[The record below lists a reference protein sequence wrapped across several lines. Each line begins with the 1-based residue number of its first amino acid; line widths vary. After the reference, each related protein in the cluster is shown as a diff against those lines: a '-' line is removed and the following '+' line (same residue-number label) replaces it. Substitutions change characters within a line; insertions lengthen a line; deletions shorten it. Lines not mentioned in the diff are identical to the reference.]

1 MTTAARPVI
10 VDDSVV
16 PEPNPAAVPEANP
29 TAPDRIG
36 MPLRIVAV
44 LLALGA
50 LWWAQT
56 FLIPVVFSVL
66 VSYAL
71 EPAVAWMGRWHIRRA
86 VAVPLLLLILVV
98 VTGAGAY
105 ALRGEAVAFANRLP
119 SAARSVTRAIRS
131 AVPDRDGAV
140 AKVQQAATELERA
153 AAATHGPHTDGVT
166 SVRVEEPTFRW
177 SSWLWQGSQN
187 AMELGGQLFAIVC
200 LVYYLMAAGD
210 LYRRKIVRIV
220 GTSLSQKR
228 VTVQILAE
236 IDRQIERFLWARTVI
251 SAVVGAAVWVTFR
264 LLGLEEPGVWAV
276 LSALL
281 FAIPIVG
288 PAMIV
293 VGAGVAGFVQFG
305 TMGPALLAAGAC
317 LVIAAIEG
325 NILTPW
331 LMSRVGEMNS
341 VAVFVSLMFWGW
353 IWGVWGLLLAVPITA
368 AVKAVCERVEDWN
381 GIAELLKE

>member
-1 MTTAARPVI
+1 MTAAARPVI
-10 VDDSVV
+10 LDVPPA
-16 PEPNPAAVPEANP
+16 PEPVPTIADRAV
-29 TAPDRIG
+29 
-36 MPLRIVAV
+36 MPLRIVAG
-44 LLALGA
+44 LLALA
-50 LWWAQT
+50 AIWWAQA
-56 FLIPVVFSVL
+56 FLIPVVFSVI

-71 EPAVAWMGRWHIRRA
+71 EPAVARMERWHIKRA
-86 VAVPLLLLILVV
+86 IGVPLLLLILIV
-98 VTGAGAY
+98 VTASGAY

-131 AVPDRDGAV
+131 AVPDRDGTV

-153 AAATHGPHTDGVT
+153 AAATRTPRTDGVT

-177 SSWLWQGSQN
+177 TSWLWQGSQG
-187 AMELGGQLFAIVC
+187 AMEFGGQLFAIVC

-228 VTVQILAE
+228 ITVQILAE
-236 IDRQIERFLWARTVI
+236 IDRQIERFLWARAVI

-288 PAMIV
+288 PAVIV
-293 VGAGVAGFVQFG
+293 VGAGLAGFVQFG

-381 GIAELLKE
+381 GVAELLKE